1 MSVSIVLVPVVL
13 AARFVMGETNFNN
26 WLDSQQLK
34 LPCNFASDEELIEA
48 VNNAGLRTIRYVGN
62 IKTYLPGNNY
72 FYWGYENG
80 SWIAILSPSD
90 PPEYVR
96 GFMEQVNEGAGRSI
110 FDIRAIMGKL
120 PAVPNGQTSDTIQA
134 VQAVEPVKHSAEAV
148 TPVASVEPIAP
159 MTPIAAVTPVPAPTF
174 PTHFRDGDLLFR
186 ALQEFG
192 ITPVR
197 NGDTISC
204 KLEEAE
210 LIFHPHGDAPYEV
223 EIRNAPDYG
232 RIYEYLTHLDSD
244 YKRCVQDLVY
254 TKLKERACERN
265 MTVTGEEVLE
275 DNSIVV
281 TLTLDNQRGNR

>member
-13 AARFVMGETNFNN
+13 AARFVMGETSFNN

-34 LPCNFASDEELIEA
+34 LPCDFASDEELIE
-48 VNNAGLRTIRYVGN
+48 VINRAGFKTIRYVGN
-62 IKTYLPGNNY
+62 IKTYLPDNDY

-96 GFMEQVNEGAGRSI
+96 GFMEQVNEAAGRAV
-110 FDIRAIMGKL
+110 FNIRKLMGKL
-120 PAVPNGQTSDTIQA
+120 PTVQENRQTGETVQA
-134 VQAVEPVKHSAEAV
+134 VQAVKPVKHSAKSV
-148 TPVASVEPIAP
+148 TPVAPIAP
-159 MTPIAAVTPVPAPTF
+159 IAPATPVPAPTF

-192 ITPVR
+192 IVPVR
-197 NGDTISC
+197 SGDTISC
-204 KLEEAE
+204 TLEEAE
-210 LIFHPHGDAPYEV
+210 LIFHPHGEAPYEV

-254 TKLKERACERN
+254 TKLKARAGERN

-281 TLTLDNQRGNR
+281 TLTLDNQRGDR